1 MSVTELV
8 IRICIVLIGSTF
20 AAIIGITLV
29 GNGSSTNGATVMQG
43 DALTMTC
50 SMSQNISSVTWMK
63 TEASLNAK
71 EESHVLM
78 RLMNDGKC
86 DFFKNTPPTDVDCSC
101 ISPRVF
107 SCTIKHTTDVDNE
120 DIWRCWA
127 SGNGRNMS
135 SNEIHIYVHGNRTSI
150 SANQSVEVNGI
161 STGKSVTRNVVSYD
175 QSMEVN
181 GISVGKS
188 VTRNGVSYDQSVEV
202 NGISTDQSVTRKG
215 VISDQS
221 VTANDNSSD
230 QSSNVVYV
238 AVGGSIVLGLVFGL
252 IVGILVTRYVLRRR
266 HKNAANSF
274 EDKTRLSKD
283 APLENMYITVLPQKE
298 GSEQNSSANV
308 GHVRR
313 PNTHHNEQPLHLS
326 SSTKKTYAD
335 MNLRTEGCTTK
346 LDNIHKRQKHVNLS
360 PSSPPC
366 STYELL
372 SPELRRHA
380 VYDCIKPEQYSL

>member
-1 MSVTELV
+1 MYCAHRIYLCCYYRS
-8 IRICIVLIGSTF
+8 IRDYISRKRIVHEWP
-20 AAIIGITLV
+20 
-29 GNGSSTNGATVMQG
+29 TVMQG

-135 SNEIHIYVHGNRTSI
+135 SNEIHIYVH
-150 SANQSVEVNGI
+150 
-161 STGKSVTRNVVSYD
+161 
-175 QSMEVN
+175 
-181 GISVGKS
+181 
-188 VTRNGVSYDQSVEV
+188 VEV

-238 AVGGSIVLGLVFGL
+238 AVGGSIVLCLVFGL
-252 IVGILVTRYVLRRR
+252 IVGILVTRCVLRRR

-326 SSTKKTYAD
+326 SSTKKNYAD

-360 PSSPPC
+360 HSSPPC